1 MNQRQNQ
8 ATAEN
13 RNARRIAF
21 VQACWHKDI
30 VDRCRV
36 SFTAEIAKHGFGE
49 GDIDFFEVPGSLEIP
64 LHALLLAE
72 SGRYAAIV
80 AAGFVVNGGIYRH
93 EFVAEAVISGLMRV
107 QLDTKVPVISA
118 VLTPQNFHEH
128 ESTRSSSTT
137 ISSLRAP
144 RRQRLA
150 PQRSTRSDAC
160 WRCPDEHA
168 GAASSGEP
176 CSGRVRSLR
185 SPTPWWHGK
194 ASSRTIPC
202 ERAPPNN
209 EVAPL
214 SRYSGRCGIPGT
226 QTKPNRANGKAAPSP
241 RGICARPVRR
251 LHPARYQGHREI
263 SET

>member
-1 MNQRQNQ
+1 MNQRQNN
-8 ATAEN
+8 ATAES

-49 GDIDFFEVPGSLEIP
+49 EDVDFFEVPGSLEIP
-64 LHALLLAE
+64 LHALLLAD

-128 ESTRSSSTT
+128 
-137 ISSLRAP
+137 
-144 RRQRLA
+144 
-150 PQRSTRSDAC
+150 
-160 WRCPDEHA
+160 DEHKKFFYDHFVVK
-168 GAASSGEP
+168 GAEAAAACAVTVEKI
-176 CSGRVRSLR
+176 GRL
-185 SPTPWWHGK
+185 
-194 ASSRTIPC
+194 
-202 ERAPPNN
+202 
-209 EVAPL
+209 
-214 SRYSGRCGIPGT
+214 
-226 QTKPNRANGKAAPSP
+226 PSP
-241 RGICARPVRR
+241 SG
-251 LHPARYQGHREI
+251 G
-263 SET
+263 T